1 MFWTPVKGSDNTT
14 LVVTDCPN
22 EVGKYGAEYKSVDGA
37 VGPTGGAP
45 GPALA
50 LSLTKPA
57 FVENVGVMLTPAR
70 VMVLGPVTKS
80 QLPKPA

>member
-1 MFWTPVKGSDNTT
+1 VKGSDNTT

-22 EVGKYGAEYKSVDGA
+22 EVGKYGAEYKSVD
-37 VGPTGGAP
+37 GAP